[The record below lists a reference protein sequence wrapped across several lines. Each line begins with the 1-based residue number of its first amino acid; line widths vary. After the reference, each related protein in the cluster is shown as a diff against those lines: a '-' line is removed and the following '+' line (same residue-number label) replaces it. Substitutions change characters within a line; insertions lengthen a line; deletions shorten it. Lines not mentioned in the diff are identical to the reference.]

1 MSLQATYPCRVSNE
15 TRAAGDLLVRIGAV
29 VFAVGAVGTLVTLT
43 PLLLGT
49 HPLPLAA
56 YLVSMLMGVGLACA
70 LAGLLRQAL
79 AHRPPRSA
87 TSPPAASPSAS
98 RDSAAS

>member
-1 MSLQATYPCRVSNE
+1 VSNE
-15 TRAAGDLLVRIGAV
+15 TRAAGDLLVRIGAI

-70 LAGLLRQAL
+70 LVGLLRQAL
-79 AHRPPRSA
+79 AHRPPRS
-87 TSPPAASPSAS
+87 SASPSAT
-98 RDSAAS
+98 RDGAAS